1 MKRTTGI
8 LMHISSLPGE
18 YSIGSFGKEAKEF
31 VDFLAN
37 GGFSYWQTLPFCI
50 RKCNIIRYNKVPIWR
65 ASNLAFILRISKHES
80 SMKVPQ
86 IKPILSPIKHKE
98 RVVVRPLFR

>member
-37 GGFSYWQTLPFCI
+37 GGFSYWQTLPFCMPDDCNSPYKSYSSFGGNVKRG
-50 RKCNIIRYNKVPIWR
+50 RK
-65 ASNLAFILRISKHES
+65 ES
-80 SMKVPQ
+80 SKYA
-86 IKPILSPIKHKE
+86 
-98 RVVVRPLFR
+98 